1 MSIYLFERERKKES
15 RQEEVIYK
23 MFTFKRDSESNGSGG
38 CVEIEVSEEK
48 VHKSVS
54 ETLSLTKLRRVV
66 RTVRPIHKTFRIR
79 FGLMVSS
86 SAIYGSTVKYYF
98 YFCLL
103 YYKQEMMMEFRRGI
117 INIFPSFDCVRSY
130 HHHHIFQGCSSIS
143 ECGAPFSLAC
153 FFIQPLH
160 LQTYNTIQSNL
171 VLWVG

>member
-66 RTVRPIHKTFRIR
+66 RTTNTQNFPNSFRSD
-79 FGLMVSS
+79 G
-86 SAIYGSTVKYYF
+86 
-98 YFCLL
+98 
-103 YYKQEMMMEFRRGI
+103 
-117 INIFPSFDCVRSY
+117 
-130 HHHHIFQGCSSIS
+130 
-143 ECGAPFSLAC
+143 
-153 FFIQPLH
+153 
-160 LQTYNTIQSNL
+160 
-171 VLWVG
+171 